1 MTLNGCAMPSR
12 WTERFGRVLL
22 LSLWLNAAAFAE
34 SIKILVQSSPLAGS
48 QYYGAKRL
56 RGEIRVGDRLTL
68 TREADNRHDRNA
80 VRVDWNGQKL
90 GYVPRA
96 ENRAVAQALDQV
108 CIVLDRAGGEAEPG
122 ERGGHR
128 GGHVGSVE
136 LFEAVVVGG
145 ELARRQRAVD
155 DRRFQETGFAAR
167 RLRARL
173 LPATA
178 RRRA

>member
-1 MTLNGCAMPSR
+1 MLSR
-12 WTERFGRVLL
+12 WTRALGLALSIWLL
-22 LSLWLNAAAFAE
+22 AQSPASAE

-96 ENRAVAQALDQV
+96 ENRAVAQALD
-108 CIVLDRAGGEAEPG
+108 AGEALEARVSAVRDDPDPWRRI
-122 ERGGHR
+122 E
-128 GGHVGSVE
+128 
-136 LFEAVVVGG
+136 FEVFLV
-145 ELARRQRAVD
+145 L
-155 DRRFQETGFAAR
+155 
-167 RLRARL
+167 
-173 LPATA
+173 
-178 RRRA
+178 